1 MYVVVTG
8 HCCSATLVTG
18 REHVCIGA
26 TVVVGWNL
34 DCDTS
39 GMGTEP
45 GSTVITCNKKVDQDH
60 TSTNLISCKGIFTS
74 GVCMGVL
81 VLEEELCR
89 NIIRD
94 GT

>member
-1 MYVVVTG
+1 MYVVVMG

-45 GSTVITCNKKVDQDH
+45 DSTAITCNKKVDQDH
-60 TSTNLISCKGIFTS
+60 KSTNLNYKGIFTS

-89 NIIRD
+89 K
-94 GT
+94 